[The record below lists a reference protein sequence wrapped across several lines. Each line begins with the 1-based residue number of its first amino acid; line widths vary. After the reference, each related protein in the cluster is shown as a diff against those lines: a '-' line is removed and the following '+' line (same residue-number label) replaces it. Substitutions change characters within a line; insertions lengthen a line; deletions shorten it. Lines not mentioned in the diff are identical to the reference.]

1 VAESLAR
8 TASILQLDADYLEDV
23 AESTYASLVE
33 WNGAEAGLPEEAL
46 RALAP
51 AIRFRVLAKA
61 AAAVGGQQP
70 SYRRLVAA
78 EALLRRHGSAGPVQ
92 LPGGVAVYRLSLA
105 ELEGLGRQEGGGT
118 GPREAARCGKLVFR
132 PQKRPAK

>member
-1 VAESLAR
+1 
-8 TASILQLDADYLEDV
+8 
-23 AESTYASLVE
+23 VE

-105 ELEGLGRQEGGGT
+105 ELAGLGRQEGSGT

-132 PQKRPAK
+132 PQKRLAK